1 LFGVNGPEYSGE
13 AQIKPWNAKENMGLR
28 LEGLQ
33 DRIVACF
40 YGWSPCQYDDFEGS
54 QSRLKHATNA
64 ENLVKLALLEFRIA
78 YWDIDRFFQLK
89 DCVTEKHKKYLMS
102 ELRDFFNGSK

>member
-1 LFGVNGPEYSGE
+1 MFGVNGPGYSGE
-13 AQIKPWNAKENMGLR
+13 SQLKPWNAKENMGLI

-40 YGWSPCQYDDFEGS
+40 YGWNPCEYDDFEGS
-54 QSRLKHATNA
+54 QSRLQHANNA

-78 YWDIDRFFQLK
+78 YWDIDKFFQLK

-102 ELRDFFNGSK
+102 ELRAFFNGSK